1 MSMGYLWQFD
11 LLAFLCSVLMI
22 HDVLSIDRTDMKQL
36 PLKLPETYHVVRSF
50 AGIIVFNS

>member
-22 HDVLSIDRTDMKQL
+22 SMFDRTDMKQL